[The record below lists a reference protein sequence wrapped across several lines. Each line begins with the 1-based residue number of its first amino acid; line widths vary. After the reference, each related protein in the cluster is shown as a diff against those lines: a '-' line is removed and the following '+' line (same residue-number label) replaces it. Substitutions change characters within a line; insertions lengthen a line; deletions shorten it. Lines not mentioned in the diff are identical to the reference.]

1 MIHKKKRIVYT
12 TQTVNKVVDYLAQ
25 LSEKPCL
32 FALTGT
38 LGAGKT
44 TLTQMICARL
54 GVQGIVSSPTFSYLN
69 IYKTVKND
77 FVYHFDLYRIDSL
90 DTFLLMGFQEYLR
103 NPKAWVIIEWPEV
116 IAPILQEKVCFIHLN
131 YVDYDSRVAEIIEIC
146 EK

>member
-1 MIHKKKRIVYT
+1 MVHKKKRIVYT
-12 TQTVNKVVDYLAQ
+12 LSTIGKVVDYLFQ
-25 LSEKPCL
+25 QTEEPCL
-32 FALTGT
+32 YALTGT

-54 GVQGIVSSPTFSYLN
+54 GVHGLVSSPTFSYFN
-69 IYKTVKND
+69 IYKTAKNET
-77 FVYHFDLYRIDSL
+77 VYHFDLYRIDSL

-103 NPKAWVIIEWPEV
+103 IPNAWVIIEWPEA
-116 IAPILQEKVCFIHLN
+116 IESLLQEKVCFIHLN

>member
-12 TQTVNKVVDYLAQ
+12 IQTVNKVVDYLAQ
-25 LSEKPCL
+25 QAKKPCIY
-32 FALTGT
+32 ALTGT

-54 GVQGIVSSPTFSYLN
+54 GVQGVVSSPTFSYLN
-69 IYKTVKND
+69 IYKTAKNEP
-77 FVYHFDLYRIDSL
+77 VYHFDLYRIDSL
-90 DTFLLMGFQEYLR
+90 DSFLLMGFQEYLS
-103 NPKAWVIIEWPEV
+103 NPNAWVIVEWPEV
-116 IAPILQEKVCFIHLN
+116 IEPLLQEEACYIHLN